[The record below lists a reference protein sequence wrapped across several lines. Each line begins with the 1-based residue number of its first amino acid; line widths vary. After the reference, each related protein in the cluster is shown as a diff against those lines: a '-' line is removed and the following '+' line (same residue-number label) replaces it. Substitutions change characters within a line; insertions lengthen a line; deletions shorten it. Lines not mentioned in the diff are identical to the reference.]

1 MKNTKTL
8 SLLLA
13 ALMLL
18 CLLPAC
24 GETSSSSSIVDM
36 EGRSIK
42 LDKPAERVIALSAAD
57 CDIIYALGAMEL
69 LVGRGEY
76 CDYPPE
82 VLDIPAVQSGAQTNI
97 EQIIALEPD
106 VLFMSSMDQSEEQVA
121 ALENAGITTV
131 VSDADNIEEVYT
143 SIKLIGAVLGR
154 DAEAEALVSSMKGQL
169 DELRLLSA
177 GDGTET
183 VYFEVSP
190 LEWGLWTAG
199 SDTFMN
205 EVAELLGL
213 KNIFADLEGWA
224 EVSQEQVIERNPD
237 YIVTITMYFDG
248 GELPEEEILSRA
260 GWENITAVK
269 NRAVLRMQNNEL
281 SRPSQRLV
289 EGARMLYDFVYG
301 TAEADKAA

>member
-1 MKNTKTL
+1 MKNTKML

-13 ALMLL
+13 VLMLL

-36 EGRSIK
+36 EGRSIE

-248 GELPEEEILSRA
+248 DELPEEEILSRA

-289 EGARMLYDFVYG
+289 EGARMLYDFVYE
-301 TAEADKAA
+301 TAQTDKAA

>member
-13 ALMLL
+13 VLMLL

-24 GETSSSSSIVDM
+24 GEMSSPSSIVDM
-36 EGRSIK
+36 EGRSIE

-106 VLFMSSMDQSEEQVA
+106 VLFMSSMAQSEEQVA

-248 GELPEEEILSRA
+248 GELPEEEILSRV

-289 EGARMLYDFVYG
+289 EGARMLYDFVYE
-301 TAEADKAA
+301 TAQTDKAA